1 INMRQQLQCLG
12 LLALIYL
19 VICHDT
25 ANMNED
31 DLSYSLD
38 QLYKEPEDTVDPHDM
53 LAFPGQKRVPT
64 AHESGPWTHEDKKAE
79 VVTGNEESHTS
90 NELSTCQERVSKLE
104 HGIEVEQ
111 QKLSALRKKL
121 NNEGSI
127 DMEAFYSRSIRHLWN
142 VLLLE
147 EAGYILKDENSAVI
161 RHLIVRVTKDD
172 IDMLKQYLEHQKYIH
187 QVDDFLQRAFTLDN
201 PPVDEKFNF
210 INSFMALTVSLLEIG
225 KNLETWLYLL
235 CIGFLILAFWAIYLF
250 VQDIQQELR
259 WGRVLTMMMIVVFF
273 ICCVWHWRHLH
284 MVAESRRHAQMMK
297 RGFNNMPEECKPG
310 GHGDTRSL
318 LDWLK
323 INLFGSPD
331 VCERYFEEL
340 MVDPTQEITPAMAI
354 AETLAKFFLQPLQ
367 HLGSESAKLITNFYN
382 NVPLVYHVPATILFV
397 ALLVIIL
404 FYIRGYGMDFPLWM
418 GGIRPVYRNE
428 VTDTSEV
435 DRITRQAI
443 AQLNRDRE
451 RFMEESRSI
460 LTDITKAVV
469 STQNQ
474 VDIRPLLSSSSSI
487 IENEL
492 ERLVARKLASI
503 FPQGSITDT
512 NALQLDRNHRTTQ
525 HESDVLMVT
534 STPARKETS
543 YEDNREEQTSF
554 EERQNKIKLELKGL
568 GVVTDA
574 VHYRLTNSRR
584 EKVLPPKNGR
594 SGSNS
599 GSRVSNENSR
609 TVSVLKASGRQLE
622 QSPSSGHIQ
631 SKINTSSSSLQGLNN
646 TPSSNQGKLMDNVIE
661 KNLSLEFDEPDNDNT
676 DPSTS
681 DDFVFQIRSFLENS
695 ANSSLNDSNALLD
708 NSNSVSVRQRHN
720 QNENI
725 SLQNS
730 QEKYHEVELSE
741 PSVQFLKTIESVLT
755 PEA

>member
-187 QVDDFLQRAFTLDN
+187 Q
-201 PPVDEKFNF
+201 
-210 INSFMALTVSLLEIG
+210 
-225 KNLETWLYLL
+225 TWLYLL

-474 VDIRPLLSSSSSI
+474 
-487 IENEL
+487 E
-492 ERLVARKLASI
+492 
-503 FPQGSITDT
+503 
-512 NALQLDRNHRTTQ
+512 
-525 HESDVLMVT
+525 VL
-534 STPARKETS
+534 
-543 YEDNREEQTSF
+543 
-554 EERQNKIKLELKGL
+554 
-568 GVVTDA
+568 
-574 VHYRLTNSRR
+574 
-584 EKVLPPKNGR
+584 
-594 SGSNS
+594 
-599 GSRVSNENSR
+599 
-609 TVSVLKASGRQLE
+609 
-622 QSPSSGHIQ
+622 
-631 SKINTSSSSLQGLNN
+631 
-646 TPSSNQGKLMDNVIE
+646 
-661 KNLSLEFDEPDNDNT
+661 
-676 DPSTS
+676 PSTS
-681 DDFVFQIRSFLENS
+681 NVI
-695 ANSSLNDSNALLD
+695 
-708 NSNSVSVRQRHN
+708 
-720 QNENI
+720 
-725 SLQNS
+725 
-730 QEKYHEVELSE
+730 
-741 PSVQFLKTIESVLT
+741 
-755 PEA
+755 